1 MGSVWRLCV
10 FQCKTAILW
19 TWLSVIEIE
28 ALFEYVSIFQA
39 DMSDLLMNERQ
50 QPSNAAAAMPL
61 PWEKTF
67 FFQRTSQSWV
77 TAIRL
82 QRGKSDF
89 DEHVHLFPP
98 LLRKSKPKD
107 WLSKA
112 TQDKNLFK
120 KPHCFKIPRRRRRG
134 VKVLI
139 SLFFA

>member
-98 LLRKSKPKD
+98 LLKKIQNPKID
-107 WLSKA
+107 CLKLLKTKISL
-112 TQDKNLFK
+112 KNLIVSKF
-120 KPHCFKIPRRRRRG
+120 HAGEEG
-134 VKVLI
+134 VSKY
-139 SLFFA
+139 